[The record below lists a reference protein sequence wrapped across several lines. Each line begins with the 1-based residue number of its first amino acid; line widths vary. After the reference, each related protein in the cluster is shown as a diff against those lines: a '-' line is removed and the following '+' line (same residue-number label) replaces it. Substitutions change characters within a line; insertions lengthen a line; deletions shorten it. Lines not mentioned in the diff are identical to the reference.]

1 MQSLVNKILK
11 ILKDHVNQN
20 NEEIQYNQ
28 DEINRIIS
36 DLKANLAE
44 KDLEYKNAL
53 NKELLEEN
61 EDFIQLQLQISE
73 FMEKYGHLFPADNT
87 EEEEE
92 SFEINESL
100 PYFRKTIE
108 GEIDFGPEHPQYNNI
123 RFFNELLRYYEERE
137 DYEKCD
143 QLIRLKKVR

>member
-1 MQSLVNKILK
+1 MQSLVNKILR

-36 DLKANLAE
+36 DLKANLSE

-73 FMEKYGHLFPADNT
+73 FMEKYGHLFPGEKLD
-87 EEEEE
+87 EDD
-92 SFEINESL
+92 SIEINEPL
-100 PYFRKTIE
+100 PYFRKTVE

-123 RFFNELLRYYEERE
+123 RFFKELLRYYEERE

>member
-1 MQSLVNKILK
+1 MQSLVNKIIK

-28 DEINRIIS
+28 DEINRLVAE
-36 DLKANLAE
+36 LKSNFSE
-44 KDLEYKNAL
+44 KDIEYKNAL

-73 FMEKYGHLFPADNT
+73 FMDKYGHLFPGDQS
-87 EEEEE
+87 EEEET
-92 SFEINESL
+92 FEFNEPM
-100 PYFRKTIE
+100 PYFRMTVE
-108 GEIDFGPEHPQYNNI
+108 GEIEYGPGHPQYNNV
-123 RFFNELLRYYEERE
+123 RFYNELLRYYEERE

-143 QLIRLKKVR
+143 QLVRLKKVR

>member
-11 ILKDHVNQN
+11 ILKSHVNQN

-28 DEINRIIS
+28 DEINRLVS
-36 DLKANLAE
+36 DLRGNISE
-44 KDLEYKNAL
+44 KDIEYKNAL
-53 NKELLEEN
+53 NKEMLEEN
-61 EDFIQLQLQISE
+61 EDFIQMQLQISE
-73 FMEKYGHLFPADNT
+73 FMEKYGHLFPGEHIL
-87 EEEEE
+87 EEEN
-92 SFEINESL
+92 SDNNEPL
-100 PYFRKTIE
+100 PYFRKTVD
-108 GEIDFGPEHPQYNNI
+108 GELEFRPGHPQYNNI